1 MKNNSQVKIPRNS
14 KYLIA
19 LVVVITAIG
28 INYFYSMSMA
38 FITTFILAYISKG
51 SRSR

>member
-1 MKNNSQVKIPRNS
+1 MKNNSQVKSQKYN

-38 FITTFILAYISKG
+38 FITTFILAYLSKG
-51 SRSR
+51 SRCK

>member
-1 MKNNSQVKIPRNS
+1 MKNNTQVKSQKNS

-19 LVVVITAIG
+19 LVVVITALG
-28 INYFYSMSMA
+28 INYFHSMSMA

-51 SRSR
+51 SRRQ